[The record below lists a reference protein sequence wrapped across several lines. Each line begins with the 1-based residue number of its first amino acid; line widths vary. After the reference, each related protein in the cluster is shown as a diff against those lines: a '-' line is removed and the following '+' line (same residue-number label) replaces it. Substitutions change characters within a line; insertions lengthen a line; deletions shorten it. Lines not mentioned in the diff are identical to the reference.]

1 MWLGASMADDAQRRD
16 LSKKVGYGSATP
28 PGDATSPTRQTPPGL
43 GPNSPSRRELLADSW
58 QPSPGLATTWGPYF
72 QALFPPGRVTAW
84 DNFKRMSTGVNI
96 ARRLWDQREEM
107 LQEYEALHG
116 THHAQWPTQ
125 HPGVVL
131 DAVQWVAHPACLAC
145 HWFHHGVSMRDADWQ
160 IHAAELALRH
170 QSSHGAYI
178 DDGRPRLLL
187 ASTPERNHHCYTKE
201 MVAAVPALRSARRPL
216 ETRRPRRR
224 VHAERR
230 WCVKAAWRLW
240 AWRLCSVAGRFA

>member
-145 HWFHHGVSMRDADWQ
+145 HWFSPRCLDARRGLANSCRRTRAPPPELPRC
-160 IHAAELALRH
+160 IYRRRAGLTAELVTCLR
-170 QSSHGAYI
+170 
-178 DDGRPRLLL
+178 
-187 ASTPERNHHCYTKE
+187 T
-201 MVAAVPALRSARRPL
+201 
-216 ETRRPRRR
+216 
-224 VHAERR
+224 
-230 WCVKAAWRLW
+230 
-240 AWRLCSVAGRFA
+240 